1 LSNTRGFEVRYL
13 YEKAWRMGETLRNTM
28 SGQQSTL
35 PGERTTGLA
44 FICCLLGGTVWAR
57 GWSGRI
63 LVPYRSFCNVL
74 PTRGRHV
81 DDTWTT
87 IAIERF
93 RVSTGL

>member
-1 LSNTRGFEVRYL
+1 MSNTRGFEVRYL

-63 LVPYRSFCNVL
+63 LVPYRSFCNVDNTWT
-74 PTRGRHV
+74 TRGRPSPSNV
-81 DDTWTT
+81 FAFQQDCN
-87 IAIERF
+87 
-93 RVSTGL
+93 